1 MPVFEEVNGIQY
13 GSGIKAV
20 LYGQE
25 GVGKSS
31 LAAQIPGIVFI
42 DCEGSTTKMNVRRLP
57 APTSWAMLCDEMDY
71 IRENAAQ
78 KGYKAVAIDTFDWA
92 ESLALQAICIEHK
105 VNGIEGLNYGKGWQ
119 YECELIGKF
128 LNSTDKLIKA
138 GIHVILICHAISRKT
153 TLPEEIDEFD
163 HWELKLGN
171 KTTNKIAPL
180 LKEWS
185 DMTLFLAFKTQV
197 MAADDKGKVHKATSV
212 QRVMYATKS
221 AWWDAKNR
229 FGLPDMMPLSYGA
242 VAHLFTPVSQDT
254 FGRATAQQPPQNRSP
269 EMQAGAARPVDAVM
283 RRAQDA
289 GIPTAVINVPDTPPQ
304 PAQQPPQAA
313 APSAEP
319 LALGDLNDFET
330 IESLGADWTGIP
342 DALANLM
349 KANNVLPHHIEKI
362 TGDKNEGGWGY
373 FPPPMRNY
381 PQDYFE
387 WLCAS
392 WPQVMDAVRANCPD
406 YVPF

>member
-1 MPVFEEVNGIQY
+1 
-13 GSGIKAV
+13 
-20 LYGQE
+20 
-25 GVGKSS
+25 
-31 LAAQIPGIVFI
+31 
-42 DCEGSTTKMNVRRLP
+42 MNVRRLP
-57 APTSWAMLCDEMDY
+57 APTSWAMLCDEMEY
-71 IRENAAQ
+71 ILQNAAV
-78 KGYKAVAIDTFDWA
+78 KGYRAVAIDTFDWA
-92 ESLALQAICIEHK
+92 EALALQAICTEHK
-105 VNGIEGLNYGKGWQ
+105 INGIEGLNYGKGWQ

-128 LNSTDKLIKA
+128 LNNTDRLIKA
-138 GIHVILICHAISRKT
+138 GIHVILICHAITRKT

-229 FGLPDMMPLSYGA
+229 FGLPESMPLDYGA
-242 VAHLFTPVSQDT
+242 VAHLF
-254 FGRATAQQPPQNRSP
+254 APPADQI
-269 EMQAGAARPVDAVM
+269 MQ
-283 RRAQDA
+283 RAQDS
-289 GIPTAVINVPDTPPQ
+289 GIPTATINVPSPPPQ
-304 PAQQPPQAA
+304 PVPQKPAAAEPAQQALPLEALQG
-313 APSAEP
+313 AES
-319 LALGDLNDFET
+319 
-330 IESLGADWTGIP
+330 IESMKADWTGIP

-392 WPQVMDAVRANCPD
+392 WPQVMDAVKQNCPD

>member
-1 MPVFEEVNGIQY
+1 MAVFEEVNGIQY

-31 LAAQIPGIVFI
+31 LAANIPGIVFI
-42 DCEGSTTKMNVRRLP
+42 DCEGSTTKMDVRRLP

-71 IRENAAQ
+71 IRENAAA
-78 KGYKAVAIDTFDWA
+78 KGYRAVAIDTFDWA
-92 ESLALQAICIEHK
+92 ESLALQAICSEHNVK
-105 VNGIEGLNYGKGWQ
+105 GIEGLNYGKGWQ

-128 LNSTDKLIKA
+128 LNNTDRLIKA

-197 MAADDKGKVHKATSV
+197 MAADDKGKIHKATSV

-242 VAHLFTPVSQDT
+242 IAHLF
-254 FGRATAQQPPQNRSP
+254 APPADQIL
-269 EMQAGAARPVDAVM
+269 Q
-283 RRAQDA
+283 RAQDA
-289 GIPTAVINVPDTPPQ
+289 GIPTAVLNVPAATPQ
-304 PAQQPPQAA
+304 PVPTT
-313 APSAEP
+313 APTP
-319 LALGDLNDFET
+319 VGDLNDFAP
-330 IESLGADWTGIP
+330 IESVGADWTGISEP
-342 DALANLM
+342 LANLM
-349 KANNVLPHHIEKI
+349 KSNNVLPAHIEKI
-362 TGDKNEGGWGY
+362 SSEVFRY
-373 FPPPMRNY
+373 FPAGMPLREY
-381 PQDYFE
+381 PQNYHE
-387 WLCAS
+387 WLCTN
-392 WPQVMDAVRANCPD
+392 WQQTMDAVRQNCPD

>member
-1 MPVFEEVNGIQY
+1 MPNFEEVNGIQY

-42 DCEGSTTKMNVRRLP
+42 DCEGSTTKMDVRRLP
-57 APTSWAMLCDEMDY
+57 APDSWQMLCDEMTFV
-71 IRENAAQ
+71 RENAAQ
-78 KGYKAVAIDTFDWA
+78 KGYRAVAIDTFDWA
-92 ESLALQAICIEHK
+92 EILAIQAICAEHK
-105 VNGIEGLNYGKGWQ
+105 ISGIEGIPYGKGWQ
-119 YECELIGKF
+119 FESELIARF
-128 LNSTDKLIKA
+128 LESTDKLIKA
-138 GIHVILICHAISRKT
+138 GIHVILICHAITRKT

-229 FGLPDMMPLSYGA
+229 FGLPDMMPLNYGA
-242 VAHLFTPVSQDT
+242 IAHLFAPANQMV
-254 FGRATAQQPPQNRSP
+254 
-269 EMQAGAARPVDAVM
+269 E
-283 RRAQDA
+283 RAQAA
-289 GIPTAVINVPDTPPQ
+289 GIPTETINP
-304 PAQQPPQAA
+304 PAQMGSHTDNAR
-313 APSAEP
+313 
-319 LALGDLNDFET
+319 GDHPVQTVNTGGNGCPDRVNASTGSVPEGFET
-330 IESLGADWTGIP
+330 IEQMQADFSGLP
-342 DALANLM
+342 DALTNLM
-349 KANNVLPHHIEKI
+349 KANNVLPAHIEKI
-362 TGDKNEGGWGY
+362 SSDVFRY
-373 FPPPMRNY
+373 FPAGMPLRDY
-381 PQDYFE
+381 PQDYHE
-387 WLCAS
+387 WLCAN
-392 WPQVMDAVRANCPD
+392 WAQAMDAVRANCPD

>member
-1 MPVFEEVNGIQY
+1 MPNFEEINGIQY

-31 LAAQIPGIVFI
+31 LAANIPGIVFI

-57 APTSWAMLCDEMDY
+57 SPTSWAMLCDEMEY
-71 IRENAAQ
+71 IRENAAA
-78 KGYKAVAIDTFDWA
+78 KGYRAVAIDTFDWA
-92 ESLALQAICIEHK
+92 EALALQAICIEHK

-128 LNSTDKLIKA
+128 LNSTDRLIKA

-185 DMTLFLAFKTQV
+185 DMTLFLAFKTQI

-229 FGLPDMMPLSYGA
+229 FGLPDMMPLDYSA
-242 VAHLFTPVSQDT
+242 VAHLFAAPAETL
-254 FGRATAQQPPQNRSP
+254 
-269 EMQAGAARPVDAVM
+269 MQ
-283 RRAQDA
+283 RAQDA
-289 GIPTAVINVPDTPPQ
+289 GIPAETINPPPAPASGNPQNLNPDDF
-304 PAQQPPQAA
+304 
-313 APSAEP
+313 EP
-319 LALGDLNDFET
+319 LPGNEP
-330 IESLGADWTGIP
+330 DWTGIP
-342 DALANLM
+342 ETLKNLM
-349 KANNVLPHHIEKI
+349 DANRVMPAHIEKI
-362 TGDKNEGGWGY
+362 SSEVFRY
-373 FPPPMRNY
+373 FPAGMPMREY
-381 PQDYFE
+381 PQDYHE
-387 WLCAS
+387 WLCAN
-392 WPQVMDAVRANCPD
+392 WQQVMDAVRQNCPD

>member
-1 MPVFEEVNGIQY
+1 MPVFEEINGIQY

-31 LAAQIPGIVFI
+31 LAANIPGIVFI

-57 APTSWAMLCDEMDY
+57 SPTSWAMLCDEMEY
-71 IRENAAQ
+71 IRENAAA
-78 KGYKAVAIDTFDWA
+78 KGYRAVAIDTFDWA
-92 ESLALQAICIEHK
+92 EALALQAICIEHK

-128 LNSTDKLIKA
+128 LNSTDRLIKA

-153 TLPEEIDEFD
+153 TLPEEVDEFD

-171 KTTNKIAPL
+171 KTTNKVAPL

-185 DMTLFLAFKTQV
+185 DMTLFLAFKTQI
-197 MAADDKGKVHKATSV
+197 MAADDKGKIHKATSV

-229 FGLPDMMPLSYGA
+229 FGLPDMMPLDYGA
-242 VAHLFTPVSQDT
+242 VAHLFAAPAETL
-254 FGRATAQQPPQNRSP
+254 
-269 EMQAGAARPVDAVM
+269 MQ
-283 RRAQDA
+283 RAQDA
-289 GIPTAVINVPDTPPQ
+289 GIPAETINPPPASASGNPQNLNPDDF
-304 PAQQPPQAA
+304 
-313 APSAEP
+313 EP
-319 LALGDLNDFET
+319 LPGNEP
-330 IESLGADWTGIP
+330 DWTGIP
-342 DALANLM
+342 ETLKNLM
-349 KANNVLPHHIEKI
+349 DANRVMPAHIEKI
-362 TGDKNEGGWGY
+362 SSEVFRY
-373 FPPPMRNY
+373 FPAGMPVREY
-381 PQDYFE
+381 PADYHE
-387 WLCAS
+387 WLCAN
-392 WPQVMDAVRANCPD
+392 WQQVMDAVRQNCPD

>member
-1 MPVFEEVNGIQY
+1 MAVFEEISGIQY

-31 LAAQIPGIVFI
+31 LAANIPGVVFI
-42 DCEGSTTKMNVRRLP
+42 DCEGSTNKMNVRRLP
-57 APTSWAMLCDEMDY
+57 APTSWSMLCDEMEFILQNY
-71 IRENAAQ
+71 AA

-92 ESLALQAICIEHK
+92 ESLAIQAICAEHNVK
-105 VNGIEGLNYGKGWQ
+105 GIEGFNYGKGWQ
-119 YECELIGKF
+119 FECELIARF
-128 LNSTDKLIKA
+128 LENTDKLIKA

-153 TLPEEIDEFD
+153 TLPEEMDEYD

-185 DMTLFLAFKTQV
+185 DMTLFLAFKTQI

-229 FGLPDMMPLSYGA
+229 FGLPDMMPLDYGA
-242 VAHLFTPVSQDT
+242 IAHLFAPAEQMV
-254 FGRATAQQPPQNRSP
+254 GRAKQMQIPVETITPPPMPQPVQQPAPPPPVQNTAPEIPQGFESI
-269 EMQAGAARPVDAVM
+269 EQM
-283 RRAQDA
+283 
-289 GIPTAVINVPDTPPQ
+289 TADY
-304 PAQQPPQAA
+304 
-313 APSAEP
+313 
-319 LALGDLNDFET
+319 
-330 IESLGADWTGIP
+330 TGIP
-342 DALANLM
+342 DALVNLM
-349 KANNVLPHHIEKI
+349 KANNVLPSQIEKVSS
-362 TGDKNEGGWGY
+362 EVWRY
-373 FPPPMRNY
+373 FPAGMPMKNY
-381 PQDYFE
+381 PADYME
-387 WLCAS
+387 YLTANWA
-392 WPQVMDAVRANCPD
+392 QVMDAVRQNCAD

>member
-1 MPVFEEVNGIQY
+1 MPVFEEINGIQY

-31 LAAQIPGIVFI
+31 LAANIPGIVFI
-42 DCEGSTTKMNVRRLP
+42 DCEGGTTKMNVRRLP
-57 APTSWAMLCDEMDY
+57 SPTSWAMLCDEMEY
-71 IRENAAQ
+71 IRENAAA

-92 ESLALQAICIEHK
+92 EALALQAICIEHK

-153 TLPEEIDEFD
+153 TLPEEVDEFD

-185 DMTLFLAFKTQV
+185 DMTLFLAFKTQI

-229 FGLPDMMPLSYGA
+229 FGLPDMMPLDYGA
-242 VAHLFTPVSQDT
+242 VAHLFAAPAETL
-254 FGRATAQQPPQNRSP
+254 
-269 EMQAGAARPVDAVM
+269 MQ
-283 RRAQDA
+283 RAQDA
-289 GIPTAVINVPDTPPQ
+289 GIPAETINPPPAPASGNPQNLNPDDF
-304 PAQQPPQAA
+304 
-313 APSAEP
+313 EP
-319 LALGDLNDFET
+319 LPG
-330 IESLGADWTGIP
+330 IEPDWTGIP
-342 DALANLM
+342 ETLKNLM
-349 KANNVLPHHIEKI
+349 DANRVMPAHIEKI
-362 TGDKNEGGWGY
+362 SSEVFRY
-373 FPPPMRNY
+373 FPAGMPVREY
-381 PQDYFE
+381 PADYHE
-387 WLCAS
+387 WLCAN
-392 WPQVMDAVRANCPD
+392 WQQLMDAVRQNCPD

>member
-1 MPVFEEVNGIQY
+1 MPVFEEINGIQY

-31 LAAQIPGIVFI
+31 LAANIPGIVFI
-42 DCEGSTTKMNVRRLP
+42 DSEGSTTKMNVRRLP
-57 APTSWAMLCDEMDY
+57 APTSWAMLCDEMEY
-71 IRENAAQ
+71 IRENAAA

-92 ESLALQAICIEHK
+92 ESLALQAICSEHNVK
-105 VNGIEGLNYGKGWQ
+105 GIEGFNYGKGWQ
-119 YECELIGKF
+119 YESELIARF
-128 LNSTDKLIKA
+128 LENTDKLIKA

-185 DMTLFLAFKTQV
+185 DMTLFLAFKTQI

-229 FGLPDMMPLSYGA
+229 FGLPDTMPLDYGQI
-242 VAHLFTPVSQDT
+242 AHLFSAPAAQPQHVAR
-254 FGRATAQQPPQNRSP
+254 FGLCKDLLGNQRARLGWRIRLHCLPDGNNQKGIWS
-269 EMQAGAARPVDAVM
+269 EDLFS
-283 RRAQDA
+283 RR
-289 GIPTAVINVPDTPPQ
+289 
-304 PAQQPPQAA
+304 
-313 APSAEP
+313 
-319 LALGDLNDFET
+319 
-330 IESLGADWTGIP
+330 
-342 DALANLM
+342 
-349 KANNVLPHHIEKI
+349 
-362 TGDKNEGGWGY
+362 
-373 FPPPMRNY
+373 R
-381 PQDYFE
+381 
-387 WLCAS
+387 
-392 WPQVMDAVRANCPD
+392 
-406 YVPF
+406 

>member
-1 MPVFEEVNGIQY
+1 MPVFEEINGIQY

-31 LAAQIPGIVFI
+31 LAANIPGIVFI

-57 APTSWAMLCDEMDY
+57 APTSWAMLCDEMEY
-71 IRENAAQ
+71 IRENAAA

-92 ESLALQAICIEHK
+92 EALALQAICIEHK

-128 LNSTDKLIKA
+128 LNSTDRLIKA

-153 TLPEEIDEFD
+153 TLPEEVDEFD

-171 KTTNKIAPL
+171 KTTNKVAPL

-185 DMTLFLAFKTQV
+185 DMTLFLAFKTQI

-229 FGLPDMMPLSYGA
+229 FGLPDMMPLDYGA
-242 VAHLFTPVSQDT
+242 VAHLFAAPAETL
-254 FGRATAQQPPQNRSP
+254 
-269 EMQAGAARPVDAVM
+269 MQ
-283 RRAQDA
+283 RAQDA
-289 GIPTAVINVPDTPPQ
+289 GIPAETINLPPAPASGNPQNLNPDDF
-304 PAQQPPQAA
+304 
-313 APSAEP
+313 EP
-319 LALGDLNDFET
+319 LPGNEP
-330 IESLGADWTGIP
+330 DWTGIP
-342 DALANLM
+342 ETLKNLM
-349 KANNVLPHHIEKI
+349 DANRVMPAHIEKI
-362 TGDKNEGGWGY
+362 SSEVFRY
-373 FPPPMRNY
+373 FPAGMPVREY
-381 PQDYFE
+381 PADYHE
-387 WLCAS
+387 WLCAN
-392 WPQVMDAVRANCPD
+392 WQQVMDAVRQNCPD

>member
-1 MPVFEEVNGIQY
+1 MPMFEEISGIQY
-13 GSGIKAV
+13 GSGIKTV

-31 LAAQIPGIVFI
+31 LAAKIPGIIFI
-42 DCEGSTTKMNVRRLP
+42 DCEGSTTKMDVRRLP
-57 APTSWAMLCDEMDY
+57 VPTSWAMLCDEMEY
-71 IRENAAQ
+71 ILQNAAV
-78 KGYKAVAIDTFDWA
+78 KGYCAVAIDTFDWA
-92 ESLALQAICIEHK
+92 ERLAIQAICQEHNVK
-105 VNGIEGLNYGKGWQ
+105 GIEGFGYGAGWQ
-119 YECELIGKF
+119 YEAEMIGRF
-128 LNSTDKLIKA
+128 LEHTDRLIKA
-138 GIHVILICHAISRKT
+138 GIHVILICHAVTRQA
-153 TLPEEIDEFD
+153 TLPEELDKYD

-197 MAADDKGKVHKATSV
+197 MAADDKGKTHKATSV

-229 FGLPDMMPLSYGA
+229 FGLPDSMPLDYGA
-242 VAHLFTPVSQDT
+242 IAHLFTAPT
-254 FGRATAQQPPQNRSP
+254 
-269 EMQAGAARPVDAVM
+269 PVDVVM

-289 GIPTAVINVPDTPPQ
+289 GIPTAVINVQDTPPQ

-349 KANNVLPHHIEKI
+349 KANNVLPAHIEKI
-362 TGDKNEGGWGY
+362 SSEVFRY
-373 FPPPMRNY
+373 FPAGMPLREY
-381 PQDYFE
+381 PQDYHE
-387 WLCAS
+387 WICAN
-392 WPQVMDAVRANCPD
+392 WPQVMDAVKQNCPD

>member
-1 MPVFEEVNGIQY
+1 MPNFEEINGIQY

-31 LAAQIPGIVFI
+31 LAANIPGIVFI

-71 IRENAAQ
+71 IRENAAV

-92 ESLALQAICIEHK
+92 ESLALQAICSEHNVK
-105 VNGIEGLNYGKGWQ
+105 GIEGFNYGKGWQ
-119 YECELIGKF
+119 YESELIARF
-128 LNSTDKLIKA
+128 LENTDKLIKA

-185 DMTLFLAFKTQV
+185 DMTLFLAFKTQI

-229 FGLPDMMPLSYGA
+229 FGLPDMMPLDYSA
-242 VAHLFTPVSQDT
+242 IAHLFAAPAPTLGEKVLQ
-254 FGRATAQQPPQNRSP
+254 RAI
-269 EMQAGAARPVDAVM
+269 
-283 RRAQDA
+283 DA
-289 GIPTAVINVPDTPPQ
+289 GIPTAVINPP
-304 PAQQPPQAA
+304 
-313 APSAEP
+313 EP
-319 LALGDLNDFET
+319 ETLNPEEF
-330 IESLGADWTGIP
+330 ESLETVGADYAGIP
-342 DALANLM
+342 DALKNLM
-349 KANNVLPHHIEKI
+349 QANRVLPAHIERI
-362 TGDKNEGGWGY
+362 SSDVFRY
-373 FPPPMRNY
+373 FPAGMPMRDY
-381 PQDYFE
+381 PQDYHE
-387 WLCAS
+387 WLCAN
-392 WPQVMDAVRANCPD
+392 WPQVMDAVKQNCPD

>member
-31 LAAQIPGIVFI
+31 LAANIPGIVFI

-71 IRENAAQ
+71 ILENANA
-78 KGYKAVAIDTFDWA
+78 KGYRAVAIDTFDWA
-92 ESLALQAICIEHK
+92 EALALQAICTEHK

-128 LNSTDKLIKA
+128 LNNTDRLIKA
-138 GIHVILICHAISRKT
+138 GIHVILICHAITRKT

-229 FGLPDMMPLSYGA
+229 FGLPESMPLDYGA
-242 VAHLFTPVSQDT
+242 VAHLF
-254 FGRATAQQPPQNRSP
+254 APPADQI
-269 EMQAGAARPVDAVM
+269 MQ
-283 RRAQDA
+283 RAQDA
-289 GIPTAVINVPDTPPQ
+289 GIPTATINVPSPPPQ
-304 PAQQPPQAA
+304 PVPQKPVAAEPAQQALPLEALQG
-313 APSAEP
+313 AES
-319 LALGDLNDFET
+319 
-330 IESLGADWTGIP
+330 IESMKADWTGIP
-342 DALANLM
+342 DALTNLM

-392 WPQVMDAVRANCPD
+392 WPQVMDAVKQNCPD

>member
-31 LAAQIPGIVFI
+31 LAANIPGIVFI

-71 IRENAAQ
+71 ICENAAA
-78 KGYKAVAIDTFDWA
+78 KGYRAVAIDTFDWA
-92 ESLALQAICIEHK
+92 EALALQAICTEHK
-105 VNGIEGLNYGKGWQ
+105 INGIEGLNYGKGWQ

-128 LNSTDKLIKA
+128 LNNTDRLIKA
-138 GIHVILICHAISRKT
+138 GIHVILICHAITRKT

-229 FGLPDMMPLSYGA
+229 FGLPDSMPLDYGA
-242 VAHLFTPVSQDT
+242 IAHLF
-254 FGRATAQQPPQNRSP
+254 APPADQI
-269 EMQAGAARPVDAVM
+269 MQ
-283 RRAQDA
+283 RAQDA
-289 GIPTAVINVPDTPPQ
+289 GIPTETINVPAPPPQ
-304 PAQQPPQAA
+304 PVPQKPAAAVPAQQTLP
-313 APSAEP
+313 AE
-319 LALGDLNDFET
+319 ALEGAES
-330 IESLGADWTGIP
+330 IESITADWTGIP

-349 KANNVLPHHIEKI
+349 KANNVLPAHIEKI
-362 TGDKNEGGWGY
+362 SSEVFRY
-373 FPPPMRNY
+373 FPAGMPLRAY
-381 PQDYFE
+381 PQDYHE

-392 WPQVMDAVRANCPD
+392 WQQVMDAVRANCPD

>member
-1 MPVFEEVNGIQY
+1 MPNFEEINGIQY

-31 LAAQIPGIVFI
+31 LAANIPGIVFV

-57 APTSWAMLCDEMDY
+57 PPTSWAMLCDEMDY
-71 IRENAAQ
+71 IRENAAA

-92 ESLALQAICIEHK
+92 ESLALQALCAEHNVK
-105 VNGIEGLNYGKGWQ
+105 GIEGFNYGKGWQ
-119 YECELIGKF
+119 YESELIARF
-128 LNSTDKLIKA
+128 LENTDKLIKA

-153 TLPEEIDEFD
+153 TLPEEIDEYD

-185 DMTLFLAFKTQV
+185 DMTLFLAFKTQI

-229 FGLPDMMPLSYGA
+229 FGLPDMMPLDYNA
-242 VAHLFTPVSQDT
+242 I
-254 FGRATAQQPPQNRSP
+254 AQTRT
-269 EMQAGAARPVDAVM
+269 V
-283 RRAQDA
+283 
-289 GIPTAVINVPDTPPQ
+289 
-304 PAQQPPQAA
+304 
-313 APSAEP
+313 
-319 LALGDLNDFET
+319 
-330 IESLGADWTGIP
+330 
-342 DALANLM
+342 
-349 KANNVLPHHIEKI
+349 
-362 TGDKNEGGWGY
+362 
-373 FPPPMRNY
+373 
-381 PQDYFE
+381 
-387 WLCAS
+387 
-392 WPQVMDAVRANCPD
+392 
-406 YVPF
+406 

>member
-1 MPVFEEVNGIQY
+1 MAFFEEVNGIQY

-31 LAAQIPGIVFI
+31 LAANIPGIVFI

-57 APTSWAMLCDEMDY
+57 APTSWQMLCDEVDFVHQ
-71 IRENAAQ
+71 NAAA
-78 KGYKAVAIDTFDWA
+78 KGYQAVAIDTFDWA
-92 ESLALQAICIEHK
+92 ESLALQSLCAEHNVK
-105 VNGIEGLNYGKGWQ
+105 GIEGFNYGKGWQ
-119 YECELIGKF
+119 YESELIARF
-128 LNSTDKLIKA
+128 LENTDKLIKA
-138 GIHVILICHAISRKT
+138 GIHVILICHAISRKM

-185 DMTLFLAFKTQV
+185 DMTLFLAFKTQI

-229 FGLPDMMPLSYGA
+229 FGLPDMMPLDYGA
-242 VAHLFTPVSQDT
+242 IAHLFAAQAPAETLLS
-254 FGRATAQQPPQNRSP
+254 RAA
-269 EMQAGAARPVDAVM
+269 
-283 RRAQDA
+283 DA
-289 GIPTAVINVPDTPPQ
+289 GIPTAVINVPEVPPQ
-304 PAQQPPQAA
+304 PSSSPGVLPV
-313 APSAEP
+313 
-319 LALGDLNDFET
+319 GDLSDFQS
-330 IESLGADWTGIP
+330 IESLDADWTGIP

-392 WPQVMDAVRANCPD
+392 WQQVMDAVRQNCPD

>member
-1 MPVFEEVNGIQY
+1 MPFFEEVNGIQY

-42 DCEGSTTKMNVRRLP
+42 DCEGSTTKMDVRRLP
-57 APTSWAMLCDEMDY
+57 APTSWAMLCDEMEY

-92 ESLALQAICIEHK
+92 EALALQAICIEHK
-105 VNGIEGLNYGKGWQ
+105 INGIEGLNYGKGWQ
-119 YECELIGKF
+119 YECELIARF
-128 LNSTDKLIKA
+128 LENTDKLIKA

-153 TLPEEIDEFD
+153 SLPEEIDEFD

-242 VAHLFTPVSQDT
+242 VAHLFAAPAEQI
-254 FGRATAQQPPQNRSP
+254 
-269 EMQAGAARPVDAVM
+269 MQ
-283 RRAQDA
+283 RAQDA
-289 GIPTAVINVPDTPPQ
+289 DIPTAVITPPSAQ
-304 PAQQPPQAA
+304 QTPPMPQTTVQQTPPAPPAQA
-313 APSAEP
+313 APPEAVFEQINLSEFEDVETAGAE
-319 LALGDLNDFET
+319 LN
-330 IESLGADWTGIP
+330 GIP
-342 DALANLM
+342 DALKNLM
-349 KANNVLPHHIEKI
+349 QANRVLPSHIEKI
-362 TGDKNEGGWGY
+362 SSEVFRY
-373 FPPPMRNY
+373 FPAGMPMRDY
-381 PQDYFE
+381 PADYHE
-387 WLCAS
+387 WICAN
-392 WPQVMDAVRANCPD
+392 WPQVMDAVRVNCPD

>member
-42 DCEGSTTKMNVRRLP
+42 DCEGSTTKMDVRRLP
-57 APTSWAMLCDEMDY
+57 TPTSWAMLCDEMDY
-71 IRENAAQ
+71 IRDNAAA

-92 ESLALQAICIEHK
+92 EALALQAICIEHK

-128 LNSTDKLIKA
+128 LNSTDRLIKA

-229 FGLPDMMPLSYGA
+229 FGLPDMMPLDYSA
-242 VAHLFTPVSQDT
+242 IAHLFAAPAETL
-254 FGRATAQQPPQNRSP
+254 
-269 EMQAGAARPVDAVM
+269 MQRLM
-283 RRAQDA
+283 QRAQDA

-342 DALANLM
+342 DALQNLM
-349 KANNVLPHHIEKI
+349 KANKVLPAHIEKI
-362 TGDKNEGGWGY
+362 SSEVFRY
-373 FPPPMRNY
+373 FPAGMPLREY
-381 PQDYFE
+381 PQDYHE
-387 WLCAS
+387 WLLAN
-392 WPQVMDAVRANCPD
+392 WQQVMDAVRANCPD

>member
-1 MPVFEEVNGIQY
+1 MPMFEEISGIQY

-31 LAAQIPGIVFI
+31 LAANIPGIVFI

-57 APTSWAMLCDEMDY
+57 APDSWQMLCDEMEF
-71 IRENAAQ
+71 ICEHAAV
-78 KGYKAVAIDTFDWA
+78 KGYRAVAIDTFDWA
-92 ESLALQAICIEHK
+92 ERLALQAICTEHK
-105 VNGIEGLNYGKGWQ
+105 VKGIEGFNYGAGWQ
-119 YECELIGKF
+119 YEAEAIGRF
-128 LNSTDKLIKA
+128 LDRTDRLIKA
-138 GIHVILICHAISRKT
+138 GIHVILICHAVTRQA
-153 TLPEEIDEFD
+153 TLPEEIDKYD
-163 HWELKLGN
+163 HWELKLGS

-185 DMTLFLAFKTQV
+185 DMTLFLAFKTQI

-229 FGLPDMMPLSYGA
+229 FGLPDQMPLDYSA
-242 VAHLFTPVSQDT
+242 IAHLFAPPADQIIERAKQENIPV
-254 FGRATAQQPPQNRSP
+254 AEIPAPPPAETIHVNPAELSP
-269 EMQAGAARPVDAVM
+269 VETAGAA
-283 RRAQDA
+283 
-289 GIPTAVINVPDTPPQ
+289 
-304 PAQQPPQAA
+304 
-313 APSAEP
+313 
-319 LALGDLNDFET
+319 LNG
-330 IESLGADWTGIP
+330 LP
-342 DALANLM
+342 DALKNLM
-349 KANNVLPHHIEKI
+349 QANRVLPAHLEKVSS
-362 TGDKNEGGWGY
+362 DVFHY
-373 FPPPMRNY
+373 FPAGMPLRDY
-381 PQDYFE
+381 PADYHE

>member
-1 MPVFEEVNGIQY
+1 MPVFEEINGIQY
-13 GSGIKAV
+13 GSGIKTV

-31 LAAQIPGIVFI
+31 LAANIPGIVFI

-57 APTSWAMLCDEMDY
+57 APTSWSILCDEMEY
-71 IRENAAQ
+71 ILQNAAV
-78 KGYKAVAIDTFDWA
+78 KGYRAVAIDTFDWA
-92 ESLALQAICIEHK
+92 EMLALQAICAEFK
-105 VNGIEGLNYGKGWQ
+105 VNGIEGIPYGKGWQ
-119 YECELIGKF
+119 HESELVARF
-128 LNSTDKLIKA
+128 LESTDRLIKA
-138 GIHVILICHAISRKT
+138 GIHVILICHAVTRKA
-153 TLPEEIDEFD
+153 TLPEELDEYD

-229 FGLPDMMPLSYGA
+229 FGLPDSMPLDYSA
-242 VAHLFTPVSQDT
+242 VAHLFTPPADT
-254 FGRATAQQPPQNRSP
+254 IIQ
-269 EMQAGAARPVDAVM
+269 
-283 RRAQDA
+283 RAQDA
-289 GIPTAVINVPDTPPQ
+289 GIPTATINVPSPPPQ
-304 PAQQPPQAA
+304 PSLSPD
-313 APSAEP
+313 
-319 LALGDLNDFET
+319 ALPVGDLSDFQS
-330 IESLGADWTGIP
+330 IESLGSDWTGIP
-342 DALANLM
+342 DALANVM
-349 KANNVLPHHIEKI
+349 KANNVLPAHIEKI
-362 TGDKNEGGWGY
+362 SSEVFRY
-373 FPPPMRNY
+373 FPGGMPMREY
-381 PQDYFE
+381 PQDYHD

>member
-1 MPVFEEVNGIQY
+1 MPNFEEVNGIQY

-42 DCEGSTTKMNVRRLP
+42 DCEGSTTKMDVRRLP
-57 APTSWAMLCDEMDY
+57 APDSWQMLCDEMTFV
-71 IRENAAQ
+71 RENAAQ
-78 KGYKAVAIDTFDWA
+78 RGYRAVAIDTFDWA
-92 ESLALQAICIEHK
+92 EILAIQAICAEHK
-105 VNGIEGLNYGKGWQ
+105 ISGIEGIPYGKGWQ
-119 YECELIGKF
+119 FESELIARF
-128 LNSTDKLIKA
+128 LESTDKLIKA
-138 GIHVILICHAISRKT
+138 GIHVILICHAITRKT

-229 FGLPDMMPLSYGA
+229 FGLPDMMPLNYGA
-242 VAHLFTPVSQDT
+242 IAHLF
-254 FGRATAQQPPQNRSP
+254 APPADQI
-269 EMQAGAARPVDAVM
+269 MQ
-283 RRAQDA
+283 RAQDA
-289 GIPTAVINVPDTPPQ
+289 GIPTATINVPETPP
-304 PAQQPPQAA
+304 P
-313 APSAEP
+313 APSPKSLPVGNLSE
-319 LALGDLNDFET
+319 FES

-342 DALANLM
+342 DALVNLM
-349 KANNVLPHHIEKI
+349 KANNVLPAHIEKI
-362 TGDKNEGGWGY
+362 SSDVFRY
-373 FPPPMRNY
+373 FPAGMPLRDY
-381 PQDYFE
+381 PQDYHE
-387 WLCAS
+387 WLCAN
-392 WPQVMDAVRANCPD
+392 WQQVMDAVRANCPD

>member
-31 LAAQIPGIVFI
+31 LAANIPGIVFI

-57 APTSWAMLCDEMDY
+57 APTSWAMLCDEMEY
-71 IRENAAQ
+71 ILQNAAV
-78 KGYKAVAIDTFDWA
+78 KGYRAVAIDTFDWA
-92 ESLALQAICIEHK
+92 ETLALQAICTEHK
-105 VNGIEGLNYGKGWQ
+105 INGIEGLNYGKGWQ

-128 LNSTDKLIKA
+128 LNNTDRLIKA
-138 GIHVILICHAISRKT
+138 GIHVILICHAITRKT

-229 FGLPDMMPLSYGA
+229 FGLPESMPLDYSA
-242 VAHLFTPVSQDT
+242 VAHLF
-254 FGRATAQQPPQNRSP
+254 APPADQI
-269 EMQAGAARPVDAVM
+269 MQ
-283 RRAQDA
+283 RAQDA
-289 GIPTAVINVPDTPPQ
+289 GIPTATINVPSPPPQ
-304 PAQQPPQAA
+304 PVPQKPVAAEPAQQALPLEALQG
-313 APSAEP
+313 AES
-319 LALGDLNDFET
+319 
-330 IESLGADWTGIP
+330 IESMKADWTGIP
-342 DALANLM
+342 DVLANLM